1 MNDKSSSIHRLQ
13 VRQASYMG
21 KYCNEIIRQKV
32 EIPFLMQK
40 SLPDC
45 DFGEFQGEKDI
56 AKRAE
61 VIALTQENHG

>member
-1 MNDKSSSIHRLQ
+1 
-13 VRQASYMG
+13 
-21 KYCNEIIRQKV
+21 
-32 EIPFLMQK
+32 MQK

>member
-13 VRQASYMG
+13 VWQASYMG
-21 KYCNEIIRQKV
+21 KYCNKIIRQKA
-32 EIPFLMQK
+32 EFPFLMQK

-56 AKRAE
+56 AKRTD
-61 VIALTQENHG
+61 VIALPQGNHG